1 MEKIGHVLFLIILQ
15 LDLLTTF
22 IGIHYFNCVEVNP
35 LPFHIAL
42 AIRFLVYYSAYFLGI
57 AKYINLN
64 YGIIV
69 IGNIINFFI
78 AFDTILLLVFIW
90 GFMVIWR
97 VICLI
102 GLSKRWLKSWKI

>member
-1 MEKIGHVLFLIILQ
+1 MGKIDHILFIIILQ

-22 IGIHYFNCVEVNP
+22 IGIHYFNCFEVNP

-42 AIRFLVYYSAYFLGI
+42 LLRFLIYYIAYFLGF

-64 YGIIV
+64 YAIIV

-78 AFDTILLLVFIW
+78 AFDTIRLLVFIW
-90 GFMVIWR
+90 GFIIIWR
-97 VICLI
+97 LLWITRLKVL
-102 GLSKRWLKSWKI
+102 KKSWTDG